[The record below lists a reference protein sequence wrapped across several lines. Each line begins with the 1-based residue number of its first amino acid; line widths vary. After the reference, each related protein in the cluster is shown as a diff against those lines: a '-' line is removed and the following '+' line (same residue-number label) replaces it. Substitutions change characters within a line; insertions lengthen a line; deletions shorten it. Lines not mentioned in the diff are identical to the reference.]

1 VTSTQAS
8 PEVNELRQLLRYLQ
22 EFRSLYELEGIE
34 EITTPSGNVWSLW
47 DLEYLYQRS
56 ADLLTSAQYRAIT
69 LFLVHDIKEQD
80 AAELMGVSRT
90 NPIGMYAALGL
101 SKLVEFIDAGGL
113 ERFRSRRGDWQTDDY
128 RLALGSTL
136 KLAGQ
141 IKEVTEV
148 VGEDCWR
155 FLPTPPG
162 VAPRIRLKSRATASG
177 FLYVHPLAVMYI
189 AHGGY
194 IPAGYTVRLRSDLW
208 EHYAE
213 CHLACVNH
221 EHARLARL
229 GDDPR
234 RSA

>member
-1 VTSTQAS
+1 MA
-8 PEVNELRQLLRYLQ
+8 ELRQLLRYLQ

-34 EITTPSGNVWSLW
+34 EVTTPSGNTWSLW
-47 DLEYLYQRS
+47 DLEYLYERS
-56 ADLLTSAQYRAIT
+56 SSLLTPAQYRAIT
-69 LFLVHDIKEQD
+69 LFLVQDFKEQD

-113 ERFRSRRGDWQTDDY
+113 ERFRSRREDWQSDHF
-128 RLALGSTL
+128 RMALGSAQ
-136 KLAGQ
+136 KLAGR
-141 IKEVTEV
+141 IKEDTEIV
-148 VGEDCWR
+148 EGDCWR
-155 FLPTPPG
+155 FMSTPEG
-162 VAPRIRLKSRATASG
+162 VTPKIRLKSRATVSG
-177 FLYVHPLAVMYI
+177 FLYVHPLAVMFV

-194 IPAGYTVRLRSDLW
+194 IPTGYTVRLRSEIWD
-208 EHYAE
+208 HYAE

-221 EHARLARL
+221 EHARLARF

>member
-1 VTSTQAS
+1 VA
-8 PEVNELRQLLRYLQ
+8 ELRQLFRYLQ

-34 EITTPSGNVWSLW
+34 EVTTPSGNTWSLW
-47 DLEYLYQRS
+47 DLEYLYER
-56 ADLLTSAQYRAIT
+56 AANLLTPAQYRAIT

-113 ERFRSRRGDWQTDDY
+113 ERFRSRRDGWQADHFSM
-128 RLALGSTL
+128 ALGATQR
-136 KLAGQ
+136 LAGQ
-141 IKEVTEV
+141 IKQVTEV
-148 VGEDCWR
+148 VEGDCLR
-155 FLPTPPG
+155 FLPAPPG
-162 VAPRIRLKSRATASG
+162 VVPRIRLKSRATASG
-177 FLYVHPLAVMYI
+177 FLYVHPLAVMYV
-189 AHGGY
+189 AHGGL
-194 IPAGYTVRLRSDLW
+194 IPTGYTVRLRSEIW
-208 EHYAE
+208 QHYAE

-229 GDDPR
+229 TDDPR